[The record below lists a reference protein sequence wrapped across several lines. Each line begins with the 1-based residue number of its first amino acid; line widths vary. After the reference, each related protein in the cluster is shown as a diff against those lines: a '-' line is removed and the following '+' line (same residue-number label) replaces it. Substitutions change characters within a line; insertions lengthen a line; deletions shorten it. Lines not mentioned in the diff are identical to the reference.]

1 MLNDL
6 AIRTNPCDIVPQPL
20 DQVRRFISL
29 LTATR
34 LINTERG
41 GGDRQTDRQ
50 RQTERDRE
58 GDSQRERESER
69 DVEC

>member
-41 GGDRQTDRQ
+41 GGRQTDRDRQ
-50 RQTERDRE
+50 RETERE
-58 GDSQRERESER
+58 TARERESER
-69 DVEC
+69 DVDC